1 MTRHKFKQNF
11 DSITLM
17 FSICTSE
24 NGAIENIRVMLPKLR
39 TSTHIVINT
48 GSDDHS
54 KVVQ

>member
-1 MTRHKFKQNF
+1 MTRHKLKQNF

-24 NGAIENIRVMLPKLR
+24 NGATENIRVMLPKLR

-48 GSDDHS
+48 GSDDQS